1 MSASRLPGKPLLKI
15 NGISIIQHVYNKAK
29 ATKLGKVYVA
39 TEDIINLDKNVRKL
53 NSKIGTLCTDIKDK
67 KIFSNSNI
75 VKVSVNET
83 FQKNN
88 YSPALTFFRD
98 AEDFDEKITYH
109 HIGIYQYEISTLK
122 KFINLK
128 QTENEKKFRLE
139 QLRALD
145 NGIQID
151 VMYTRNSPIGVDTM
165 DDFMEIKK
173 IMEYKKD

>member
-1 MSASRLPGKPLLKI
+1 M
-15 NGISIIQHVYNKAK
+15 ISF
-29 ATKLGKVYVA
+29 L
-39 TEDIINLDKNVRKL
+39 
-53 NSKIGTLCTDIKDK
+53 K
-67 KIFSNSNI
+67 KIFTWWNRD
-75 VKVSVNET
+75 T
-83 FQKNN
+83 FGTNLKTL
-88 YSPALTFFRD
+88 LTGKLKGVDSFGNKYYENKKGDRWVIY
-98 AEDFDEKITYH
+98 FDEKNTYH

-151 VMYTRNSPIGVDTM
+151 VMYTKNSPIGVDTM

>member
-1 MSASRLPGKPLLKI
+1 M
-15 NGISIIQHVYNKAK
+15 
-29 ATKLGKVYVA
+29 
-39 TEDIINLDKNVRKL
+39 
-53 NSKIGTLCTDIKDK
+53 
-67 KIFSNSNI
+67 
-75 VKVSVNET
+75 
-83 FQKNN
+83 
-88 YSPALTFFRD
+88 TFFRN

-145 NGIQID
+145 NGI
-151 VMYTRNSPIGVDTM
+151 YTQNSPIGVDTM

>member
-1 MSASRLPGKPLLKI
+1 MIVEIA
-15 NGISIIQHVYNKAK
+15 
-29 ATKLGKVYVA
+29 
-39 TEDIINLDKNVRKL
+39 
-53 NSKIGTLCTDIKDK
+53 
-67 KIFSNSNI
+67 FSNKNI

-83 FQKNN
+83 FRKNN
-88 YSPALTFFRD
+88 YSPALTFFRN

-128 QTENEKKFRLE
+128 QTENEKKFKLE

-145 NGIQID
+145 NGIPID
-151 VMYTRNSPIGVDTM
+151 VIYTQNSPIGVDTM

>member
-1 MSASRLPGKPLLKI
+1 M
-15 NGISIIQHVYNKAK
+15 
-29 ATKLGKVYVA
+29 
-39 TEDIINLDKNVRKL
+39 
-53 NSKIGTLCTDIKDK
+53 
-67 KIFSNSNI
+67 
-75 VKVSVNET
+75 
-83 FQKNN
+83 
-88 YSPALTFFRD
+88 TFFRN
-98 AEDFDEKITYH
+98 AEDFDEKNTFH
-109 HIGIYQYEISTLK
+109 HIGIYQYDILTLK

-151 VMYTRNSPIGVDTM
+151 VMYSQNSPIGVDTM